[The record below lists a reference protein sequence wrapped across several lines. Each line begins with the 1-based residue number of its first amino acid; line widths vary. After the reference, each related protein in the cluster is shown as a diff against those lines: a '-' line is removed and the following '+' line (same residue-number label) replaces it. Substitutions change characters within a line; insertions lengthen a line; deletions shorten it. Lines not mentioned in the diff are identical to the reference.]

1 MTIFILNNNP
11 FTIDGINFHNNFCH
25 NIVFKIILQPSMLN
39 FIKDSLNT
47 TVYDTWQQ
55 MRRLQRSSTW
65 NSYGQ
70 LLSGSSAPPPPLSQR
85 ERFTLCFSIWS
96 PSQLIQL
103 YPIWQYRNISHKT
116 KIRTCNTQSSFT
128 LPVKLER
135 WIIAAHCSSGCL
147 RFTMSVLRHNM
158 PISSCGKALAG

>member
-1 MTIFILNNNP
+1 M
-11 FTIDGINFHNNFCH
+11 
-25 NIVFKIILQPSMLN
+25 QR
-39 FIKDSLNT
+39 
-47 TVYDTWQQ
+47 Q
-55 MRRLQRSSTW
+55 QRSSTW
-65 NSYGQ
+65 NSNGQ
-70 LLSGSSAPPPPLSQR
+70 LLSGSSAPPPPPLSQR

-147 RFTMSVLRHNM
+147 RFTMSVLWHNM
-158 PISSCGKALAG
+158 PMSSCGKAPAGWKFGVEIQSRKWRWLGQILEKSNVAIEKNQWNWTSKG